1 MLIGIVAMTE
11 SGLIGKG
18 NGLPWHIPDDFKF
31 FRKLTEGKTLVAGRK
46 TWEGMPRLE
55 NRKFVLYT
63 RSLDLEETENLRSV
77 STVEEIVNLAFAKEE
92 YYLIGGAF
100 MFKIFGHLCN
110 YFYVTKVLEDEYTSF
125 TGDVYFPMKILLAN
139 YTLISTVPH
148 RDESTGIDLVFELYE
163 NKRSR

>member
-18 NGLPWHIPDDFKF
+18 DGLPWHIPDDLKF
-31 FRKLTEGKTLVAGRK
+31 FRKLTEGKTLVAGRN
-46 TWEGMPRLE
+46 TWENMPRLE

-63 RSLDLEETENLRSV
+63 RSLDLEQTENLRSV
-77 STVEEIVNLAFAKEE
+77 STVEEIVDLAFAKEE

-110 YFYVTKVLEDEYTSF
+110 YFYVTKVFEDEYTAFS
-125 TGDVYFPMKILLAN
+125 GDVYFPMKTLLAN
-139 YTLISTVPH
+139 YTLVSAVPH
-148 RDESTGIDLVFELYE
+148 RDESTGIDLAFELYE

>member
-1 MLIGIVAMTE
+1 MLIGVVAMTE

-18 NGLPWHIPDDFKF
+18 DGLPWHIPDDLKF
-31 FRKLTEGKTLVAGRK
+31 FRKLTEGKTLVAGRN
-46 TWEGMPRLE
+46 TWENMPRLE
-55 NRKFVLYT
+55 NRKFILYT
-63 RSLDLEETENLRSV
+63 RNQDLEQNDMVKTV
-77 STVEEIVNLAFAKEE
+77 GTVEEIVNLAFAKEE

-125 TGDVYFPMKILLAN
+125 TGEVYFPMKILLAN

-148 RDESTGIDLVFELYE
+148 EDESTGIDLVFELYE